1 MVGVVGSSPIAPTK
15 FGRWIKGLALSP
27 SPLSLAVRKK
37 YGTAGRRMRN
47 SAGPWPAATDNV
59 AMEHVEPARTRSS
72 KTLFAYLAGLL
83 MLAAAELSTWRFVRI
98 V

>member
-1 MVGVVGSSPIAPTK
+1 MLRRT
-15 FGRWIKGLALSP
+15 RTP
-27 SPLSLAVRKK
+27 SPGVKKASRLPESFFRNAV
-37 YGTAGRRMRN
+37 G
-47 SAGPWPAATDNV
+47 AATDNV

>member
-1 MVGVVGSSPIAPTK
+1 
-15 FGRWIKGLALSP
+15 
-27 SPLSLAVRKK
+27 
-37 YGTAGRRMRN
+37 
-47 SAGPWPAATDNV
+47 
-59 AMEHVEPARTRSS
+59 MEHVEPARTRSS